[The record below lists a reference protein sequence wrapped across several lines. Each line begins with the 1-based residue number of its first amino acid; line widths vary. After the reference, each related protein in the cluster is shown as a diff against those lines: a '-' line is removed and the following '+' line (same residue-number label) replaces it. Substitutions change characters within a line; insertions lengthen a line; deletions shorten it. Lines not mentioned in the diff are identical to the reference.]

1 MRSLTSTTLPP
12 RTCTVR
18 PPSPSTRARA
28 STVIVLLRALV
39 LIGITRH
46 AEGGGPG
53 VVRAE
58 RPDEVGAGRSEV
70 LLPPAPEGGG
80 VRRLGGAEAAVA
92 AALVRGAERAAAR
105 LGDRAEAR
113 RAVSGHDADRA
124 PPLALEAHRVGRDV
138 GVPSL

>member
-28 STVIVLLRALV
+28 STTIVLLRALV

-46 AEGGGPG
+46 SEGGGPG
-53 VVRAE
+53 VVGAE
-58 RPDEVGAGRSEV
+58 GPDEVGPGRPEV

-80 VRRLGGAEAAVA
+80 VRRLRGAEAAVA
-92 AALVRGAERAAAR
+92 AAPVRGAERAAAGLR
-105 LGDRAEAR
+105 DGPEAG
-113 RAVSGHDADRA
+113 RAVGGHDADGAA
-124 PPLALEAHRVGRDV
+124 P
-138 GVPSL
+138 